1 MSASGTYNT
10 GWNTPYLSAATGAP
24 QCVPTSFDPYYNP
37 TAGIPCSPQ
46 NLSGGPG
53 CGPCGPSFGGPGVP
67 RGYSGFGA
75 YNNYAGPYTQT
86 ANGAPR
92 PVITRGRRMVM
103 TTWKNN
109 PLVSNRPNQ
118 AAHDDADLI
127 DPWGIILF
135 NEKLWVNAAG
145 TDFILNYDTFGNKL
159 LGSITIRDADNISS
173 YPTGIAANCNSNFTV
188 TNGTTTKSSQFV
200 IVTEHGTIQAYSP
213 HVDTLNTFFIL
224 NTQVSGRVV
233 VYKGVAIANNRM
245 YLADFF
251 NRRID
256 VMDDNF
262 VLLDNYTFVD
272 NGPDPIPSDYG
283 PFNIVLIGCFLYV
296 LWAKMDRNVRIA
308 NVDGVG
314 NGYISVFDLNGT
326 FIRRFVSRGALNSPW
341 GMVPA
346 PAEPGIPPNS
356 FLVGN
361 QGDGRINI
369 YDSNGAFVSPMM
381 GQDGTP
387 VIIPNVRGLAAS
399 YGDINEIYYTSSIE
413 RTIDGLV
420 GVLTRDQVVDLSAFR
435 RFP

>member
-10 GWNTPYLSAATGAP
+10 GWNTPYLSAATP
-24 QCVPTSFDPYYNP
+24 QCVPTNFDPYYNP

-46 NLSGGPG
+46 NLAGGPGG
-53 CGPCGPSFGGPGVP
+53 CGPCGPRGWSGWAGLGP
-67 RGYSGFGA
+67 
-75 YNNYAGPYTQT
+75 NNYAGPYTQT
-86 ANGAPR
+86 SNGAPR

-118 AAHDDADLI
+118 AAHDDIDLV

-145 TDFILNYDTFGNKL
+145 TDKILNYDTFGNKL
-159 LGSITIRDADNISS
+159 LGSITIRDADNLSS

-200 IVTEHGTIQAYSP
+200 ICTEHGTIQAYSP
-213 HVDTLNTFFIL
+213 HVDALNTFFIL

-233 VYKGVAIANNRM
+233 VYKGLAIANNRM

-272 NGPDPIPSDYG
+272 NGADPIPTDYG

-296 LWAKMDRNVRIA
+296 LWAKMDRNVKIA

-326 FIRRFVSRGALNSPW
+326 FIRRLVSRGALNSPW
-341 GMVPA
+341 GMIPA
-346 PAEPGIPPNS
+346 PAAAGIPPNS

-369 YDSNGAFVSPMM
+369 YDSNGAFVAPMM

-387 VIIPNVRGLAAS
+387 VIIPNVRGLAAY
-399 YGDINEIYYTSSIE
+399 YGDINEIYYTSSVE
-413 RTIDGLV
+413 RLIDGLV
-420 GVLTRDQVVDLSAFR
+420 GVLTVDQEVDLSTFR